1 MPVGLVKPYQDKTLS
16 NMYILRYKIRGMTW
30 GTVVKKLP
38 NCLKKSL
45 FWELWE
51 APWSSFSICMY
62 EAPLDELH
70 ESPWCFAKLF
80 YGAFPGSF
88 SRVLHESPGKIYKA
102 LFRVTSWG
110 SCRVFSCEALL
121 EVPHEEPG
129 GFIKFRLRMLYE
141 GPQECFM
148 KQQGKKK
155 VMNLVITFL
164 MNIPISANAF
174 QTDTEM
180 DQLQL
185 NKTFTLDID
194 KNNRISMEVKA
205 NSVRTYW
212 PKLLSARCPL
222 SVATT

>member
-1 MPVGLVKPYQDKTLS
+1 MSEKNLYFG
-16 NMYILRYKIRGMTW
+16 
-30 GTVVKKLP
+30 
-38 NCLKKSL
+38 
-45 FWELWE
+45 ELWE

-164 MNIPISANAF
+164 MNIPHISKCISDRHWNGSITT
-174 QTDTEM
+174 QQDIHTWHR
-180 DQLQL
+180 Q
-185 NKTFTLDID
+185 KTI
-194 KNNRISMEVKA
+194 E
-205 NSVRTYW
+205 
-212 PKLLSARCPL
+212 
-222 SVATT
+222 